1 MLSYLVKL
9 AQDSEISASNM
20 GDEEQK
26 SLKELTPNILPVT
39 RSKRFLRNISEH
51 FTIIPCTFY
60 FMPIMLKYYLL

>member
-26 SLKELTPNILPVT
+26 SLKELTPPENV
-39 RSKRFLRNISEH
+39 H
-51 FTIIPCTFY
+51 FV
-60 FMPIMLKYYLL
+60 PIEGMLEALITKLVCVINMKG